1 MGDDRTPPDRGE
13 PDGPS
18 DMTEPTNPNA
28 TESFPD
34 RLRQLIAA
42 TRARL
47 PSKFRVR
54 GGILTA
60 AYGLLITMQM
70 VGVASAQAGGGGGGG
85 GGSVG
90 SQLCG
95 TAISKTI
102 NSLAPIVLAIV
113 LIGGLMLAWMLHG
126 YSGFKKDPQKVKD
139 VKDWR
144 NRAGTAAVTAPLLGK
159 ALEIIIG
166 FIGLG
171 LAGCIDIVPAI

>member
-1 MGDDRTPPDRGE
+1 
-13 PDGPS
+13 
-18 DMTEPTNPNA
+18 MTEPTTPSA
-28 TESFPD
+28 TESFSD
-34 RLRQLIAA
+34 HLRQFIAA

-47 PSKFRVR
+47 PSKLRVR

-60 AYGLLITMQM
+60 AYGLLIAMQM
-70 VGVASAQAGGGGGGG
+70 VGVASAQAGGGGGGGGG

-102 NSLAPIVLAIV
+102 NSLAPVVLAIV

-171 LAGCIDIVPAI
+171 LAQCIDIVPAI